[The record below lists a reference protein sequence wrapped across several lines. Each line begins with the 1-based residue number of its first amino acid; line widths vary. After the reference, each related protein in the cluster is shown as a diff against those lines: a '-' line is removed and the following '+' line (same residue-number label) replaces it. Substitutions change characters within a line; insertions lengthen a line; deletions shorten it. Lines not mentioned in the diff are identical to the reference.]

1 MLNFGLGLWLF
12 FVVLLALIIWAFV
25 AIFGR
30 IVNRAG
36 YSRWWLLTMFV
47 PILNLIMLWVFA
59 FAAWP
64 TARAGGNS

>member
-1 MLNFGLGLWLF
+1 MYSLSIWHWLA
-12 FVVLLALIIWAFV
+12 VLVIALFIWAFV

-47 PILNLIMLWVFA
+47 PLLNLIMLWVFA
-59 FAAWP
+59 FANWP
-64 TARAGGNS
+64 ISTVRGQA